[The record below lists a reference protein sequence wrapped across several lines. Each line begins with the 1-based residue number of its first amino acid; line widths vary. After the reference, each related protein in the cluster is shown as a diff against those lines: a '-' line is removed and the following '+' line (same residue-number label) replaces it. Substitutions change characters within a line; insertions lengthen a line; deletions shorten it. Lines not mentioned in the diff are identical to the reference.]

1 MIVLIII
8 KATLATSLG
17 SKVVQRTRKSGQF
30 SADLVFAM
38 FLFMV
43 LVAVARV
50 IFSIFDF
57 YLTDFNTDY
66 YVANVWV
73 WKIGMILSQAGI
85 VVLLFVP
92 DKTVFKFKLKGI
104 LAYIVAAE
112 IVVQV
117 IYPVNTLAEFN
128 NDSLFTLVE
137 VAGSIILPIM
147 FFMSGSRQ
155 KVLRKSS
162 WQIAWGVIFY
172 IIGGVISLTPPFF
185 SSGDI
190 RVYLYVFSTI
200 SKCVGLIA
208 IYFGT

>member
-1 MIVLIII
+1 
-8 KATLATSLG
+8 
-17 SKVVQRTRKSGQF
+17 
-30 SADLVFAM
+30 
-38 FLFMV
+38 MV

-85 VVLLFVP
+85 VVLLFVL

-147 FFMSGSRQ
+147 FFYVGSRQ

-208 IYFGT
+208 IYFGTLTFRS